1 MKEIP
6 LAVSKREGRG
16 KGPARR
22 QRMAG
27 NVPGV
32 IYGPETEPISVSIDE
47 KAFRTAMRQAGKSTI
62 ISLTLDDQEHKAIVR
77 EIQRDPVSLDIQH
90 VDFHAISMTHPI
102 DIAMPIRFEGTPVGV
117 RVDGGIQQI
126 TMRELDISCL
136 PKDIPDEL
144 VVDVSELGIG
154 DSIHVS
160 DISLE
165 NVRIL
170 SPERRTIV
178 VIAAPT
184 VVKEAVTA
192 AEEEEGEVAEGEAAE
207 GEAAEGEAP
216 AEGDK
221 EKKDKKED

>member
-1 MKEIP
+1 
-6 LAVSKREGRG
+6 
-16 KGPARR
+16 
-22 QRMAG
+22 MAG

-32 IYGPETEPISVSIDE
+32 VYGPETEPISISVEE
-47 KAFRTAMRQAGKSTI
+47 KAFRVAMRQAGRSTI
-62 ISLTLDDQEHKAIVR
+62 IALTVDGQEHKTIVR
-77 EIQRDPVSLDIQH
+77 EIQRDPVTLDIKH
-90 VDFHAISMTHPI
+90 VDFHAISMTQPI
-102 DIAMPIRFEGTPVGV
+102 DVSLPIQFEGVPVGV

-126 TMRELDISCL
+126 TMRELEISCL

-144 VVDVSELGIG
+144 VIDVTELGIG
-154 DSIHVS
+154 DAIHVS
-160 DISLE
+160 DITLE

-192 AEEEEGEVAEGEAAE
+192 AEEEEGEEVE

-216 AEGDK
+216 AEGAAEGEGDK
-221 EKKDKKED
+221 EKDKKE